1 MEQRVVKYLPE
12 NSPVKIEK
20 FNCEY
25 QAFKEATTFA
35 SRKDEGVYA
44 SINFLVIPSS
54 EDDVKNPGGIE
65 AVEFIFVL
73 FDVFDHFLSSV
84 QGLAGPGK
92 YPSGKKKYR
101 SRWVFDVDGAF
112 SMYHALAFPTQV
124 RFLDGSIWRCNRPE
138 CVDWI
143 NEIIEESGSKVSEDD
158 IFLDGG
164 LHEGLSD

>member
-35 SRKDEGVYA
+35 SRKDEGVFA
-44 SINFLVIPSS
+44 SINFFVTRSS
-54 EDDVKNPGGIE
+54 EDDVKSTGGIE

-84 QGLAGPGK
+84 QGLAGPWK

-101 SRWVFDVDGAF
+101 SRWVFDVEGAF
-112 SMYHALAFPTQV
+112 SMYHALAFPSQA
-124 RFLDGSIWRCNRPE
+124 RFLDGSIWRCNHE
-138 CVDWI
+138 DCIDWI
-143 NEIIEESGSKVSEDD
+143 NNVIGESGFTVSEDD
-158 IFLDGG
+158 IFLDGF